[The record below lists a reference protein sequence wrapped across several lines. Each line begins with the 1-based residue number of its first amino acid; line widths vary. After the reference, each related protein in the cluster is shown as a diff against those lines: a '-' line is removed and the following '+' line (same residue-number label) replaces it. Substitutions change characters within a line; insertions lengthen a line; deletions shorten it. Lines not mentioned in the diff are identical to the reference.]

1 VNHHQAPLLEA
12 IANYLNIDHAVF
24 YMPGH
29 KRGVG
34 IDPEF
39 EQLLGKNLFRLDLPE
54 LPKLDE
60 AIIEAEE
67 LAADGF
73 GSDSFQAF
81 RRTWFLVNGSTSG
94 IAAMMLAVVGIGE
107 KILIGRNCHK
117 AAIAGL
123 VLCGATPIYLETD
136 YNSALDLDCG
146 VSPSTLQA
154 ALENHPDVKAVMLV
168 SPNYF
173 GVCGE
178 LEKLVAIAHSFNI
191 PILIDAAH
199 GGHLQFH
206 PDLPI
211 DALTAGADIVVHSIH
226 KMGSSLTQT
235 AMLHIQGTRVNS
247 DRLNQA
253 IQMLQTTS
261 PNILLLTSLDV
272 ARRQMVLH
280 GQELLERTINL
291 SNWGRSQINQIPN
304 LHCIENIPNLD
315 PTRLTVMV
323 NKLGKTGFDVDEI
336 FYSDL
341 NVMAEMPTL
350 SQLVFVVS
358 IGNTA
363 ADVDKL
369 IWAFQNLSDQFAP
382 SSSSCQVPIP
392 PIPKSQTKLMP
403 NLTPREAFFSPS
415 TSIPLANAAGTIS
428 TELISPYPPGIPIIC
443 PGEVITQE
451 MIDFLQ
457 LIKNS
462 GGVVNGLSD
471 RTMTSIKVVK

>member
-12 IANYLNIDHAVF
+12 IANYLNVDHAAF

-39 EQLLGKNLFRLDLPE
+39 EQILGKNIFRLDLPE

-60 AIIEAEE
+60 AISEAEE
-67 LAADGF
+67 LAADGY
-73 GSDSFQAF
+73 GSY
-81 RRTWFLVNGSTSG
+81 RTWFLVNGSTSG
-94 IAAMMLAVVGIGE
+94 IAAMMLAVVGIGDR
-107 KILIGRNCHK
+107 ILIGRNCHK

-136 YNSALDLDCG
+136 YDCELDLDLG
-146 VSPSTLQA
+146 VSPHTLQA
-154 ALENHPDVKAVMLV
+154 SLADNPDVKAVMLV

-173 GVCGE
+173 GICGE

-199 GGHLQFH
+199 GGHLRFH

-211 DALTAGADIVVHSIH
+211 DALSAGADVVVHSIH

-235 AMLHIQGTRVNS
+235 AMLHSQGTRVDS
-247 DRLNQA
+247 DRLNQSV
-253 IQMLQTTS
+253 QMLQSTS

-280 GQELLERTINL
+280 GRELLERTIFL
-291 SNWGRSQINQIPN
+291 SNYGRSQINQIPN
-304 LHCIENIPNLD
+304 LYCIENIPHFD

-323 NKLGKTGFDVDEI
+323 NKIGKTGFEVDEI
-336 FYSDL
+336 FHSSL

-358 IGNTA
+358 LGNRIE
-363 ADVDKL
+363 DVDKL
-369 IWAFQNLSDQFAP
+369 ISAFRHLSDVSDP
-382 SSSSCQVPIP
+382 LRYQVPILS
-392 PIPKSQTKLMP
+392 IPKSQAKLISNLEP
-403 NLTPREAFFSPS
+403 NLTPREAFFRSS
-415 TSIPLANAAGTIS
+415 SIVPLENSEGCIS

-443 PGEVITQE
+443 PGEVITRE
-451 MIDFLQ
+451 IIDFLQ

-462 GGVVNGLSD
+462 GGVINGMSD
-471 RTMTSIKVVK
+471 RTMATIRVVS

>member
-1 VNHHQAPLLEA
+1 MNHHQAPILEA
-12 IANYLNIDHAVF
+12 IAQYLELDHAPF

-39 EQLLGKNLFRLDLPE
+39 MALLGENLFRLDLPE
-54 LPKLDE
+54 LPNLDE
-60 AIIEAEE
+60 SITKAEE
-67 LAADGF
+67 LAADAY
-73 GSDSFQAF
+73 GSDC
-81 RRTWFLVNGSTSG
+81 TWFLVNGSTSG
-94 IAAMMLAVVGIGE
+94 IAAMMLAVAGIGD
-107 KILIGRNCHK
+107 KILMGRNCHK

-136 YNSALDLDCG
+136 YNSEFDLDCG

-154 ALENHPDVKAVMLV
+154 ALEANPDVKAVMLV

-178 LEKLVAIAHSFNI
+178 LEELVAIAHSFNI

-199 GGHLQFH
+199 GGHLRFH

-211 DALTAGADIVVHSIH
+211 DALTAGADVVVHSIH

-247 DRLNQA
+247 DRLDQA
-253 IQMLQTTS
+253 VQMLQSTS
-261 PNILLLTSLDV
+261 PNILLLASLDV

-280 GQELLERTINL
+280 GQELLQTTIAL
-291 SNWGRSQINQIPN
+291 SNYGRSQINQISN
-304 LHCIENIPNLD
+304 LHCLDHIPNLD

-323 NKLGKTGFDVDEI
+323 NQLGKTGFDVDEI
-336 FYSDL
+336 FYQDL
-341 NVMAEMPTL
+341 GVMAELPTL

-363 ADVDKL
+363 ADVDRL
-369 IWAFQNLSDQFAP
+369 ILAFQNLVNQKRKKTRA
-382 SSSSCQVPIP
+382 IP
-392 PIPKSQTKLMP
+392 PIPKMP
-403 NLTPREAFFSPS
+403 KANLKLTPREAFFSPNCAMS
-415 TSIPLANAAGTIS
+415 LESASGRIC

-443 PGEVITQE
+443 PGEEISLEV
-451 MIDFLQ
+451 IDFLK
-457 LIKNS
+457 LIKDA
-462 GGVVNGLSD
+462 GGVINGCSD
-471 RTMTSIKVVK
+471 RTMATIKVVI

>member
-1 VNHHQAPLLEA
+1 VNHHQAPILEA
-12 IANYLNIDHAVF
+12 IAQYLNIDHAAF

-39 EQLLGKNLFRLDLPE
+39 EQILGKNLFRLDLPE

-60 AIIEAEE
+60 AICAAEE
-67 LAADGF
+67 LAADGY
-73 GSDSFQAF
+73 GSD
-81 RRTWFLVNGSTSG
+81 RTWFLVNGSTSG
-94 IAAMMLAVVGIGE
+94 IAAMMLAVVGIGD

-123 VLCGATPIYLETD
+123 VLCGAAPIYVETD
-136 YNSALDLDCG
+136 YDCELDLDLG
-146 VSPSTLQA
+146 VSPNTLQT
-154 ALENHPDVKAVMLV
+154 ALKEHPNVKAVMLV

-173 GVCGE
+173 GICGE

-199 GGHLQFH
+199 GGHLRFH
-206 PDLPI
+206 PDLPT
-211 DALTAGADIVVHSIH
+211 DALSAGADVVVHSIH

-235 AMLHIQGTRVNS
+235 AMLHIQGTRVNC

-253 IQMLQTTS
+253 VQMLQTTS

-280 GQELLERTINL
+280 GKELLDRTINL
-291 SNWGRSQINQIPN
+291 SNWGRSQINQIPH
-304 LHCIENIPNLD
+304 LYCLKQCVENILD

-323 NKLGKTGFDVDEI
+323 NRLGKTGFDVDEI

-358 IGNTA
+358 IGNTVT
-363 ADVDKL
+363 DLDKL
-369 IWAFQNLSDQFAP
+369 VHAFKNISKECDR
-382 SSSSCQVPIP
+382 SNPIVSLFKISIMP
-392 PIPKSQTKLMP
+392 PKTVQK
-403 NLTPREAFFSPS
+403 LTPREAFFRPS
-415 TSIPLANAAGTIS
+415 SIIPLVNAVGHIA

-443 PGEVITQE
+443 PGEVITRE
-451 MIDFLQ
+451 IIDFLH

-462 GGVVNGLSD
+462 GGVINGLSD
-471 RTMTSIKVVK
+471 RTMTTIKVIS

>member
-12 IANYLNIDHAVF
+12 IANYLNIDHAAF

-39 EQLLGKNLFRLDLPE
+39 EQILGKNLFRLDLPE
-54 LPKLDE
+54 LPNLE
-60 AIIEAEE
+60 ESISEAEE

-73 GSDSFQAF
+73 GSE
-81 RRTWFLVNGSTSG
+81 RTWFLVNGSTSG
-94 IAAMMLAVVGIGE
+94 IAAMMLAVVGIGD

-117 AAIAGL
+117 ATIAGL
-123 VLCGATPIYLETD
+123 VLCGATPIYVETD
-136 YNSALDLDCG
+136 YDSALDLDCG
-146 VSPSTLQA
+146 VSPITLQT
-154 ALENHPDVKAVMLV
+154 ALEGNLDVKAVMLV

-173 GVCGE
+173 GLCGE
-178 LEKLVAIAHSFNI
+178 LEKLVAIAHSFDV

-199 GGHLQFH
+199 GGHLRFH
-206 PDLPI
+206 PDLPM
-211 DALTAGADIVVHSIH
+211 DALTAGADVVVHSIH

-235 AMLHIQGTRVNS
+235 AMLHIQGNRVNS

-253 IQMLQTTS
+253 VQMLQTTS

-280 GQELLERTINL
+280 GQELLDRTINL
-291 SNWGRSQINQIPN
+291 TDWGRSQINQIPN
-304 LHCIENIPNLD
+304 LQSIENIPNLD

-336 FYSDL
+336 FYNSL

-358 IGNTA
+358 IGNTS
-363 ADVDKL
+363 ADIDKL
-369 IWAFQNLSDQFAP
+369 IHAFRNLSDQFAKELVLSP
-382 SSSSCQVPIP
+382 LKTFETLA
-392 PIPKSQTKLMP
+392 IPKICQKLTSS
-403 NLTPREAFFSPS
+403 LTPREAFFSPS
-415 TSIPLANAAGTIS
+415 IAIPLENSAGCIA
-428 TELISPYPPGIPIIC
+428 TELISPYPPGIPLIC
-443 PGEVITQE
+443 PGEEITRE

-462 GGVVNGLSD
+462 GGVINGLSD
-471 RTMTSIKVVK
+471 RMMTTIKVVV

>member
-12 IANYLNIDHAVF
+12 IAQYLNIDHAAF

-39 EQLLGKNLFRLDLPE
+39 EQILGKNIFRLDLPE

-60 AIIEAEE
+60 ATSEAEE
-67 LAADGF
+67 LAADGY
-73 GSDSFQAF
+73 GSD
-81 RRTWFLVNGSTSG
+81 RTWFLVNGSTSG
-94 IAAMMLAVVGIGE
+94 IAAMMLAVVGIGD

-136 YNSALDLDCG
+136 YNSELDLDCG
-146 VSPSTLQA
+146 VSPDTLQT
-154 ALENHPDVKAVMLV
+154 ALERNPDAKAVMLV

-173 GVCGE
+173 GICGE
-178 LEKLVAIAHSFNI
+178 LEKLVAIAHSFNM
-191 PILIDAAH
+191 PILIDGAH
-199 GGHLQFH
+199 GGHLRFH
-206 PDLPI
+206 PDLPM
-211 DALTAGADIVVHSIH
+211 DALSAGADVVVHSIH

-235 AMLHIQGTRVNS
+235 AMLHSQGTRVNS

-253 IQMLQTTS
+253 VQMLQSTS
-261 PNILLLTSLDV
+261 PNILFLTSLDV

-304 LHCIENIPNLD
+304 LLCLENIPNLD

-363 ADVDKL
+363 ADIDKL
-369 IWAFQNLSDQFAP
+369 IHAFRHLSDQFAP
-382 SSSSCQVPIP
+382 NSSQYQVPIP
-392 PIPKSQTKLMP
+392 PIPKSQAKLIP
-403 NLTPREAFFSPS
+403 NLTLNLTPREAFFSPS
-415 TSIPLANAAGTIS
+415 ISIPLVNAAGSIS
-428 TELISPYPPGIPIIC
+428 TELISPYPPGIPLIF
-443 PGEVITQE
+443 PGEVITKE

-462 GGVVNGLSD
+462 GGVINGIGD
-471 RTMTSIKVVK
+471 RTMTTIKVVS

>member
-1 VNHHQAPLLEA
+1 MNHHQAPLLEA
-12 IANYLNIDHAVF
+12 IANYLNIDHAAF

-29 KRGVG
+29 KRGAG
-34 IDPEF
+34 IDLEF
-39 EQLLGKNLFRLDLPE
+39 EQVLGKNLFRLDLPE
-54 LPKLDE
+54 LPNLE
-60 AIIEAEE
+60 ESISEAEK

-73 GSDSFQAF
+73 GSD
-81 RRTWFLVNGSTSG
+81 RTWFLVNGSTSG
-94 IAAMMLAVVGIGE
+94 IAAMMLAVVGIGD

-136 YNSALDLDCG
+136 YDSEFDLDCG
-146 VSPSTLQA
+146 VSPSTLQT

-173 GVCGE
+173 GLCGE

-191 PILIDAAH
+191 PILIDGAH
-199 GGHLQFH
+199 GGHLRFH
-206 PDLPI
+206 PDLPM
-211 DALTAGADIVVHSIH
+211 DALTAGADVVVHSIH

-253 IQMLQTTS
+253 VQMLQTTS

-272 ARRQMVLH
+272 ARRQMVVH

-336 FYSDL
+336 FYNSL
-341 NVMAEMPTL
+341 NVIAEMPTL

-358 IGNTA
+358 IGNTS
-363 ADVDKL
+363 ADMDKL
-369 IWAFQNLSDQFAP
+369 IHAFRNLLDQFAKEIVLSP
-382 SSSSCQVPIP
+382 LKTFKTLA
-392 PIPKSQTKLMP
+392 IPKICQRLTSS
-403 NLTPREAFFSPS
+403 LTPREAFFSS
-415 TSIPLANAAGTIS
+415 SIAIPLKNSAGCIA
-428 TELISPYPPGIPIIC
+428 TELISPYPPGIPLIC
-443 PGEVITQE
+443 PGEEITKE
-451 MIDFLQ
+451 MINFLQ

-462 GGVVNGLSD
+462 GGVINGLSD
-471 RTMTSIKVVK
+471 RTMTTIKVVV